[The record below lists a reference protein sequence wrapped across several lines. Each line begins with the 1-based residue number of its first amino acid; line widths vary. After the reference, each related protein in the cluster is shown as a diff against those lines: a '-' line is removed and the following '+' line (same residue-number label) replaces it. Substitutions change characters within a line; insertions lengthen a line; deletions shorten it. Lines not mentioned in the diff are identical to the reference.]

1 MIIHQRERMSFLNIT
16 DARKRNEI
24 VAEYLAVKKKIKN
37 NDYNERIGNF
47 SEQRTIEKS
56 LDPVVQSTNA
66 STEAITKQLLPIEKG
81 IIEINKKMERN
92 DKKIK
97 EEPEEKPIVKQESE
111 ESSDSEHDDDDENEW
126 ERVMDRFSNDKK
138 DKYFGIV
145 RHKNK
150 YRMGNKTIL
159 MKGGDIIVDD
169 TAYKSTPGLWSLIM
183 YKKPNKNTYT
193 EEDMRV
199 YEKLVHQT
207 NVMSAPNNV
216 GSNSKIQLTYKWRKL
231 FPNFRK
237 EGEGIEFLPSDIK
250 SLQDKL
256 SYLLATFQAGNKSA
270 TRNKIIAIADNLLH
284 RNYLS
289 REKYRQ
295 IMHQL

>member
-97 EEPEEKPIVKQESE
+97 EEPEEKPIVKQESGE
-111 ESSDSEHDDDDENEW
+111 TSDSEHDDDDNEW
-126 ERVMDRFSNDKK
+126 ERMMYRFNFDKI
-138 DKYFGIV
+138 DEYFGIV
-145 RHKNK
+145 RYKNK
-150 YRMGNKTIL
+150 YRMGNKVIL
-159 MKGGDIIVDD
+159 MKGDDIIVDD
-169 TAYKSTPGLWSLIM
+169 TVYKGTPGLWSLIM
-183 YKKPNKNTYT
+183 YKKPNEDTYNTHYNTY
-193 EEDMRV
+193 V
-199 YEKLVHQT
+199 SLSLHV
-207 NVMSAPNNV
+207 VMYM
-216 GSNSKIQLTYKWRKL
+216 KC
-231 FPNFRK
+231 
-237 EGEGIEFLPSDIK
+237 
-250 SLQDKL
+250 
-256 SYLLATFQAGNKSA
+256 SY
-270 TRNKIIAIADNLLH
+270 H
-284 RNYLS
+284 
-289 REKYRQ
+289 
-295 IMHQL
+295 

>member
-81 IIEINKKMERN
+81 IIEINKKMERD

-111 ESSDSEHDDDDENEW
+111 EASDSEHDDDDNEW
-126 ERVMDRFSNDKK
+126 ERMMYRFSDDKIHC
-138 DKYFGIV
+138 GI
-145 RHKNK
+145 
-150 YRMGNKTIL
+150 
-159 MKGGDIIVDD
+159 
-169 TAYKSTPGLWSLIM
+169 
-183 YKKPNKNTYT
+183 
-193 EEDMRV
+193 
-199 YEKLVHQT
+199 
-207 NVMSAPNNV
+207 
-216 GSNSKIQLTYKWRKL
+216 
-231 FPNFRK
+231 
-237 EGEGIEFLPSDIK
+237 
-250 SLQDKL
+250 
-256 SYLLATFQAGNKSA
+256 
-270 TRNKIIAIADNLLH
+270 
-284 RNYLS
+284 
-289 REKYRQ
+289 
-295 IMHQL
+295 

>member
-1 MIIHQRERMSFLNIT
+1 MSFLNIT
-16 DARKRNEI
+16 DARKRDEI
-24 VAEYLAVKKKIKN
+24 VAEYLAAKKKIKT
-37 NDYNERIGNF
+37 NDYNERISDF
-47 SEQRTIEKS
+47 SEQRTIKKS

-81 IIEINKKMERN
+81 IIEINKKMERD

-97 EEPEEKPIVKQESE
+97 EEPEEKPIVKQESGE
-111 ESSDSEHDDDDENEW
+111 ASDSEHDDDDNEW
-126 ERVMDRFSNDKK
+126 ERMMYRFNLDKI
-138 DKYFGIV
+138 DEYFGIV
-145 RHKNK
+145 RYKNK
-150 YRMGNKTIL
+150 YRMGNKVIL
-159 MKGGDIIVDD
+159 MKGDDIIVDD
-169 TAYKSTPGLWSLIM
+169 TVYKGTPGLWSLIM
-183 YKKPNKNTYT
+183 YKKPNEDTYT

-199 YEKLVHQT
+199 YGQLVHQT
-207 NVMSAPNNV
+207 NVMSAPNNIR
-216 GSNSKIQLTYKWRKL
+216 SNSKIQLTYKWRKL

>member
-81 IIEINKKMERN
+81 IIEINKKMERD

-97 EEPEEKPIVKQESE
+97 EEPEEKPIVKQESGE
-111 ESSDSEHDDDDENEW
+111 ASDSEHDDDDNEW
-126 ERVMDRFSNDKK
+126 ERLMYRFNFDKI
-138 DKYFGIV
+138 DEYFGTV
-145 RHKNK
+145 RYKNK
-150 YRMGNKTIL
+150 YRMGNKVIL
-159 MKGGDIIVDD
+159 MKGDDIIVDD
-169 TAYKSTPGLWSLIM
+169 TVYKGTPGLWSLIM
-183 YKKPNKNTYT
+183 YKKPNEDTYT

>member
-81 IIEINKKMERN
+81 IIEINKKMERD

-111 ESSDSEHDDDDENEW
+111 EASDSEHDDDDNEW
-126 ERVMDRFSNDKK
+126 ERMMYRFNFDKI
-138 DKYFGIV
+138 DEYFGIV
-145 RHKNK
+145 RYKNK
-150 YRMGNKTIL
+150 YRMGNKVIL
-159 MKGGDIIVDD
+159 MKGDDIIVDD
-169 TAYKSTPGLWSLIM
+169 TVYKGTPGLWSLIM
-183 YKKPNKNTYT
+183 YKKPNEDTYT

-207 NVMSAPNNV
+207 NVMSAPNNIR
-216 GSNSKIQLTYKWRKL
+216 SNSKIQLTYKWRKL

>member
-81 IIEINKKMERN
+81 IIEINKKMERD

-97 EEPEEKPIVKQESE
+97 EEPEEKPIVKQESGE
-111 ESSDSEHDDDDENEW
+111 ASDSEHDDDDNEW
-126 ERVMDRFSNDKK
+126 ERMMYRFNFDKI
-138 DKYFGIV
+138 DEYFGIV
-145 RHKNK
+145 RYKNK
-150 YRMGNKTIL
+150 YRMGNKVIL
-159 MKGGDIIVDD
+159 MKGDDIIVDD
-169 TAYKSTPGLWSLIM
+169 TVYKGTPGLWSLIM
-183 YKKPNKNTYT
+183 YKKPNEDTYT

>member
-1 MIIHQRERMSFLNIT
+1 MSFLNIT

-37 NDYNERIGNF
+37 NDHNERIGNF
-47 SEQRTIEKS
+47 SEQRTIKKS

-81 IIEINKKMERN
+81 IIEINKKMERD

-111 ESSDSEHDDDDENEW
+111 EEEKLSDSEHDDEDNVWARMIYRFNYDKIDE
-126 ERVMDRFSNDKK
+126 
-138 DKYFGIV
+138 YFGIV
-145 RHKNK
+145 RYKNK
-150 YRMGNKTIL
+150 YRMGNKVIL
-159 MKGGDIIVDD
+159 MKGDDIIVDD
-169 TAYKSTPGLWSLIM
+169 TVYKGTPGLWSLIM
-183 YKKPNKNTYT
+183 YKKPNEDTYT

-270 TRNKIIAIADNLLH
+270 TRNKMIAIADNLLH